1 MRSLDLA
8 GHSKTGVV
16 GPKVEIDVVAEI
28 TALLIQEI
36 QREVSVAER
45 LTLFWARAESVR
57 DAAPHEKIKKAFVD
71 LAERSRLVRLLRTC
85 RGASRSRLGVA
96 WQHSI
101 CPENPILKIAD
112 NDNQNFPRA

>member
-1 MRSLDLA
+1 VRSLDLA

-71 LAERSRLVRLLRTC
+71 LAERSGLVSDLGFYGRADVHHVLDWALR
-85 RGASRSRLGVA
+85 G
-96 WQHSI
+96 SI
-101 CPENPILKIAD
+101 PFAQKIR
-112 NDNQNFPRA
+112 F